1 MNSTWR
7 SGECNGYCDL
17 HRRGLELCG
26 IATVFAYTFSDG
38 RRNNVWELGE
48 RLRTDGDGVS
58 RGSPLGLARLDVAPD
73 PESVS
78 SDGRY
83 GSVLVIFEEVVR
95 KAKRGLERNAGIG
108 LRRGSSRSSTGTTA

>member
-1 MNSTWR
+1 MWKDATRMNSTWR
-7 SGECNGYCDL
+7 SEESNGYCDL

-26 IATVFAYTFSDG
+26 IAMVFAYMFSDG
-38 RRNNVWELGE
+38 RRSNVWELGE

-58 RGSPLGLARLDVAPD
+58 RGSPLGLARLDVATG

-83 GSVLVIFEEVVR
+83 GSVLVIFEGGIR
-95 KAKRGLERNAGIG
+95 KAK
-108 LRRGSSRSSTGTTA
+108 

>member
-7 SGECNGYCDL
+7 SEESNGYCDL

-48 RLRTDGDGVS
+48 RLSTDGDGVS
-58 RGSPLGLARLDVAPD
+58 RGSPLGLARLEVAPD

-78 SDGRY
+78 TEDRY
-83 GSVLVIFEEVVR
+83 GSVLVILEGSVR
-95 KAKRGLERNAGIG
+95 KAKRGGREGCWYRTP
-108 LRRGSSRSSTGTTA
+108 SWQ